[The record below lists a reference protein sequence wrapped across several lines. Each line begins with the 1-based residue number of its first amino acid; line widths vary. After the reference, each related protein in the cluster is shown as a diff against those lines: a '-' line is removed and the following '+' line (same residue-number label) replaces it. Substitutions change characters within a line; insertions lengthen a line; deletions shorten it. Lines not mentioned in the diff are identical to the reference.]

1 MEGQYKLKDGK
12 VVSPGKFEGEPEW
25 VVFFWEAVLDG
36 CGEDTEDGSVTV
48 HVEDADKKQWPELQD
63 VTDAVLWEDDNGFVH
78 HRCV

>member
-36 CGEDTEDGSVTV
+36 CGEDNEDGTYTV
-48 HVEDADKKQWPELQD
+48 YVENTDIEKWPELQGTTGVVLD
-63 VTDAVLWEDDNGFVH
+63 VDDNGFVH
-78 HRCV
+78 HCCF